1 MADKNIFK
9 LEGKSQEQVKEA
21 FLEFLKIDKTKP
33 GGYASVGSNKVICKV
48 AKEAC
53 GVNSVL
59 EIKKAEDATEVSK
72 LLTGRIDEELDYG
85 KRHQMTSLRCHVR
98 KYIEFLNFCEG
109 LKGKPV
115 YEFDKDPDKP
125 FIGASQFKKIVSLLK
140 AKKNII
146 LEGAP
151 GVGKTFLARKIAYQL
166 IGFVKDEN
174 IEMVQFHQSYSYEDF
189 VQGIRPSEEG
199 GFERRNGIFFDFCS
213 KARRSPDQQFVFIID
228 EINRGNISKI
238 LGELMMLIEADK
250 RKKQYA
256 IKLTYSNE
264 DDERFFVPENVY
276 LIGCMNTA
284 DRSLANLKMMSWLED
299 IETELSNIPALAPYS
314 NDDKVAMLIRAHY
327 TRIPLDKYRQLLTA
341 FVIRDRLRMRLGLP
355 TNSFAPTPS
364 LTSLKEDYL
373 IDKIIKYSQ
382 TLVRREDVEVLQ
394 RFIYHEISYLPPE
407 YKLRVDNMTER
418 FLSEEARE
426 GIQINAIKEQTKAL
440 KEVAKKPTIQA
451 EHYHAGDST
460 FDVHSKHLH
469 LDHQEE
475 GNSALLP
482 SEL

>member
-72 LLTGRIDEELDYG
+72 LLTSRIDEELDYG

-98 KYIEFLNFCEG
+98 KYIEFLNYCEG

-284 DRSLANLKMMSWLED
+284 GPLASHRRLRSAAPVPLLPYQAGIQRSLHQFFGRKRHQSEECGAGSEQGKICQRGNFYHR
-299 IETELSNIPALAPYS
+299 P
-314 NDDKVAMLIRAHY
+314 RAGN
-327 TRIPLDKYRQLLTA
+327 RAQL
-341 FVIRDRLRMRLGLP
+341 
-355 TNSFAPTPS
+355 
-364 LTSLKEDYL
+364 
-373 IDKIIKYSQ
+373 
-382 TLVRREDVEVLQ
+382 
-394 RFIYHEISYLPPE
+394 
-407 YKLRVDNMTER
+407 
-418 FLSEEARE
+418 FLSGR
-426 GIQINAIKEQTKAL
+426 GL
-440 KEVAKKPTIQA
+440 
-451 EHYHAGDST
+451 
-460 FDVHSKHLH
+460 
-469 LDHQEE
+469 
-475 GNSALLP
+475 
-482 SEL
+482 

>member
-1 MADKNIFK
+1 
-9 LEGKSQEQVKEA
+9 
-21 FLEFLKIDKTKP
+21 
-33 GGYASVGSNKVICKV
+33 
-48 AKEAC
+48 
-53 GVNSVL
+53 
-59 EIKKAEDATEVSK
+59 
-72 LLTGRIDEELDYG
+72 
-85 KRHQMTSLRCHVR
+85 MTSLRCHVR
-98 KYIEFLNFCEG
+98 KYIEFLNFSEG

-284 DRSLANLKMMSWLED
+284 DRSLAIVD
-299 IETELSNIPALAPYS
+299 YALRRRFRFCPIKPEF
-314 NDDKVAMLIRAHY
+314 NE
-327 TRIPLDKYRQLLTA
+327 A
-341 FVIRDRLRMRLGLP
+341 FI
-355 TNSFAPTPS
+355 SFF
-364 LTSLKEDYL
+364 
-373 IDKIIKYSQ
+373 
-382 TLVRREDVEVLQ
+382 VE
-394 RFIYHEISYLPPE
+394 
-407 YKLRVDNMTER
+407 N
-418 FLSEEARE
+418 
-426 GIQINAIKEQTKAL
+426 NA
-440 KEVAKKPTIQA
+440 
-451 EHYHAGDST
+451 
-460 FDVHSKHLH
+460 
-469 LDHQEE
+469 
-475 GNSALLP
+475 
-482 SEL
+482 

>member
-72 LLTGRIDEELDYG
+72 LLTSRIDEELDYG

-213 KARRSPDQQFVFIID
+213 KARRTPDQQFVFIID

-284 DRSLANLKMMSWLED
+284 DRSLAIVDYALRRRFRFCPIKPELNEAFINFLEEKGISQKNAELVVSKVKSANEVISTIDRGLEIGHSYFCQAEGCEDFSVWWND
-299 IETELSNIPALAPYS
+299 ICEYELFPYLREICF
-314 NDDKVAMLIRAHY
+314 DDE
-327 TRIPLDKYRQLLTA
+327 DKYEL
-341 FVIRDRLRMRLGLP
+341 IC
-355 TNSFAPTPS
+355 NK
-364 LTSLKEDYL
+364 LK
-373 IDKIIKYSQ
+373 
-382 TLVRREDVEVLQ
+382 
-394 RFIYHEISYLPPE
+394 F
-407 YKLRVDNMTER
+407 
-418 FLSEEARE
+418 
-426 GIQINAIKEQTKAL
+426 
-440 KEVAKKPTIQA
+440 
-451 EHYHAGDST
+451 
-460 FDVHSKHLH
+460 
-469 LDHQEE
+469 
-475 GNSALLP
+475 
-482 SEL
+482 

>member
-109 LKGKPV
+109 QKGKPV

-146 LEGAP
+146 LEGVP

-199 GFERRNGIFFDFCS
+199 GFERRNGIFSSFEEIRVTEGLLGRLRQHRLSGFYKLVLNICRLIWNSTLPCKDKDGRLEFLDF
-213 KARRSPDQQFVFIID
+213 
-228 EINRGNISKI
+228 
-238 LGELMMLIEADK
+238 
-250 RKKQYA
+250 
-256 IKLTYSNE
+256 TE
-264 DDERFFVPENVY
+264 DDF
-276 LIGCMNTA
+276 
-284 DRSLANLKMMSWLED
+284 
-299 IETELSNIPALAPYS
+299 
-314 NDDKVAMLIRAHY
+314 
-327 TRIPLDKYRQLLTA
+327 
-341 FVIRDRLRMRLGLP
+341 RMDCI
-355 TNSFAPTPS
+355 F
-364 LTSLKEDYL
+364 
-373 IDKIIKYSQ
+373 
-382 TLVRREDVEVLQ
+382 
-394 RFIYHEISYLPPE
+394 
-407 YKLRVDNMTER
+407 ER
-418 FLSEEARE
+418 FLMNFCKQNCRDEYPEVHREYIDFQLSPFGMMFKEAGEALPMMETDVTLFNPNRQEKLILDAKFYREALVSKFGGREKVRRDHLSQILSYVMNQEDRSKPHTMNACGALVYPTVDEDFDFSYRYKETGHRIFVRTVNLGQPWRKIEERVKEIVKGE
-426 GIQINAIKEQTKAL
+426 GRDEW
-440 KEVAKKPTIQA
+440 
-451 EHYHAGDST
+451 
-460 FDVHSKHLH
+460 
-469 LDHQEE
+469 
-475 GNSALLP
+475 
-482 SEL
+482 

>member
-72 LLTGRIDEELDYG
+72 LLTSRIDEELDYG

-98 KYIEFLNFCEG
+98 KYIEFLNYCEG

-174 IEMVQFHQSYSYEDF
+174 IEMVQFHQSYS
-189 VQGIRPSEEG
+189 
-199 GFERRNGIFFDFCS
+199 
-213 KARRSPDQQFVFIID
+213 
-228 EINRGNISKI
+228 
-238 LGELMMLIEADK
+238 
-250 RKKQYA
+250 
-256 IKLTYSNE
+256 
-264 DDERFFVPENVY
+264 
-276 LIGCMNTA
+276 
-284 DRSLANLKMMSWLED
+284 
-299 IETELSNIPALAPYS
+299 
-314 NDDKVAMLIRAHY
+314 
-327 TRIPLDKYRQLLTA
+327 
-341 FVIRDRLRMRLGLP
+341 
-355 TNSFAPTPS
+355 
-364 LTSLKEDYL
+364 
-373 IDKIIKYSQ
+373 
-382 TLVRREDVEVLQ
+382 
-394 RFIYHEISYLPPE
+394 
-407 YKLRVDNMTER
+407 
-418 FLSEEARE
+418 
-426 GIQINAIKEQTKAL
+426 
-440 KEVAKKPTIQA
+440 
-451 EHYHAGDST
+451 
-460 FDVHSKHLH
+460 
-469 LDHQEE
+469 
-475 GNSALLP
+475 
-482 SEL
+482 

>member
-33 GGYASVGSNKVICKV
+33 GGYASVGSNKVISKV

-98 KYIEFLNFCEG
+98 KYIEFLNYCEG
-109 LKGKPV
+109 LKSKPV

-125 FIGASQFKKIVSLLK
+125 FIGASQFKKLVSLLK

-199 GFERRNGIFFDFCS
+199 RFERRNGIFFDFCS
-213 KARRSPDQQFVFIID
+213 KARRSP
-228 EINRGNISKI
+228 
-238 LGELMMLIEADK
+238 
-250 RKKQYA
+250 
-256 IKLTYSNE
+256 TYSNE

-284 DRSLANLKMMSWLED
+284 DRSLAIVDYALRRRFRFCPIKPEFNEAFINFLEEKGISQKNAELVVSKVKSANEVISTIDRGLEIGHSYFCQAEGCEDFSVWWSD
-299 IETELSNIPALAPYS
+299 ICEYELFPYLREICF
-314 NDDKVAMLIRAHY
+314 DDE
-327 TRIPLDKYRQLLTA
+327 DKYEL
-341 FVIRDRLRMRLGLP
+341 IC
-355 TNSFAPTPS
+355 NK
-364 LTSLKEDYL
+364 LK
-373 IDKIIKYSQ
+373 
-382 TLVRREDVEVLQ
+382 
-394 RFIYHEISYLPPE
+394 F
-407 YKLRVDNMTER
+407 
-418 FLSEEARE
+418 
-426 GIQINAIKEQTKAL
+426 
-440 KEVAKKPTIQA
+440 
-451 EHYHAGDST
+451 
-460 FDVHSKHLH
+460 
-469 LDHQEE
+469 
-475 GNSALLP
+475 
-482 SEL
+482 

>member
-109 LKGKPV
+109 QKGKPV

-174 IEMVQFHQSYSYEDF
+174 TEMVQFHGGWRGSTDDGNRRDAFQSE
-189 VQGIRPSEEG
+189 
-199 GFERRNGIFFDFCS
+199 
-213 KARRSPDQQFVFIID
+213 
-228 EINRGNISKI
+228 
-238 LGELMMLIEADK
+238 
-250 RKKQYA
+250 
-256 IKLTYSNE
+256 
-264 DDERFFVPENVY
+264 
-276 LIGCMNTA
+276 
-284 DRSLANLKMMSWLED
+284 
-299 IETELSNIPALAPYS
+299 
-314 NDDKVAMLIRAHY
+314 
-327 TRIPLDKYRQLLTA
+327 
-341 FVIRDRLRMRLGLP
+341 
-355 TNSFAPTPS
+355 
-364 LTSLKEDYL
+364 
-373 IDKIIKYSQ
+373 
-382 TLVRREDVEVLQ
+382 
-394 RFIYHEISYLPPE
+394 
-407 YKLRVDNMTER
+407 
-418 FLSEEARE
+418 
-426 GIQINAIKEQTKAL
+426 
-440 KEVAKKPTIQA
+440 
-451 EHYHAGDST
+451 
-460 FDVHSKHLH
+460 
-469 LDHQEE
+469 
-475 GNSALLP
+475 
-482 SEL
+482 

>member
-109 LKGKPV
+109 QKGKPV

-174 IEMVQFHQSYSYEDF
+174 IEMVQF
-189 VQGIRPSEEG
+189 
-199 GFERRNGIFFDFCS
+199 
-213 KARRSPDQQFVFIID
+213 
-228 EINRGNISKI
+228 
-238 LGELMMLIEADK
+238 
-250 RKKQYA
+250 
-256 IKLTYSNE
+256 
-264 DDERFFVPENVY
+264 RF
-276 LIGCMNTA
+276 L
-284 DRSLANLKMMSWLED
+284 LD
-299 IETELSNIPALAPYS
+299 IP
-314 NDDKVAMLIRAHY
+314 DKVAVVVHRRYSEEDLR
-327 TRIPLDKYRQLLTA
+327 
-341 FVIRDRLRMRLGLP
+341 RLREEWLACGERGGVLVSAAIS
-355 TNSFAPTPS
+355 T
-364 LTSLKEDYL
+364 KE
-373 IDKIIKYSQ
+373 K
-382 TLVRREDVEVLQ
+382 EVLREAMNRGYRIVLLRENGFPRLYKPCGESFYACSEGLLLQ
-394 RFIYHEISYLPPE
+394 ISPWDYHMEKKTITREQCLE
-407 YKLRVDNMTER
+407 LNEMAER
-418 FLSEEARE
+418 
-426 GIQINAIKEQTKAL
+426 I
-440 KEVAKKPTIQA
+440 A
-451 EHYHAGDST
+451 EWR
-460 FDVHSKHLH
+460 
-469 LDHQEE
+469 
-475 GNSALLP
+475 
-482 SEL
+482 

>member
-9 LEGKSQEQVKEA
+9 LEGKSQEQVKKA

-189 VQGIRPSEEG
+189 V
-199 GFERRNGIFFDFCS
+199 
-213 KARRSPDQQFVFIID
+213 
-228 EINRGNISKI
+228 
-238 LGELMMLIEADK
+238 
-250 RKKQYA
+250 
-256 IKLTYSNE
+256 
-264 DDERFFVPENVY
+264 
-276 LIGCMNTA
+276 
-284 DRSLANLKMMSWLED
+284 
-299 IETELSNIPALAPYS
+299 
-314 NDDKVAMLIRAHY
+314 
-327 TRIPLDKYRQLLTA
+327 
-341 FVIRDRLRMRLGLP
+341 
-355 TNSFAPTPS
+355 
-364 LTSLKEDYL
+364 
-373 IDKIIKYSQ
+373 
-382 TLVRREDVEVLQ
+382 
-394 RFIYHEISYLPPE
+394 
-407 YKLRVDNMTER
+407 
-418 FLSEEARE
+418 
-426 GIQINAIKEQTKAL
+426 
-440 KEVAKKPTIQA
+440 
-451 EHYHAGDST
+451 
-460 FDVHSKHLH
+460 
-469 LDHQEE
+469 
-475 GNSALLP
+475 
-482 SEL
+482 